1 MRNALSATCTDALG
15 LCARVFVC
23 PAVTVYIQ
31 RQRENVLFG
40 RDFMRLKEVL
50 YSFTPGQGPLAIDA
64 GANAMP
70 IEPRGF
76 NRTQV
81 RLLLHTL
88 ECGSMRSANGR
99 KFFSH
104 SFSVVAC
111 VCVCVSQELISAMT
125 YSKAPEFVSMIELL
139 IGTANFNRGLD
150 LYHTKFSFSNA
161 TTDDWIRSME
171 EASGQELM
179 PMANLW
185 LRRSGHPHILYS
197 GSYDAASKTYTL
209 EMEQTKM
216 PKKDPTPWIVPIDW
230 SLVKDGKVIKEG
242 IYRLSTATATFKIE
256 GVESAPD
263 FLSFAR
269 SWSYFGTHANRSASQ
284 ADLVK
289 QALTDPDVINRYFAY
304 RAVVD
309 AEKATIIE
317 SLKAGA
323 GSSQSVHI
331 SAEFVQLHAAILF
344 DDRITAGARAALLRE
359 GEDIH
364 TRPDLSYLYWEIAH
378 ARTALLQAVWDAH
391 APRILALYNELQSK
405 NVAGP
410 HIHQLHDR
418 ALKHHLFTLIAAG
431 KKRAILASRK
441 PSEVEADVSKL
452 AKELLASPF
461 MSDQLFAFSQYLSGP
476 ASPAEKQSVMSA
488 VRTKFAAHPDSIET
502 YVGVISGLD
511 SDDAPSLIRSLIA
524 DPQMF
529 DVAQAGHAR
538 TMVRMVRRQSSDTGQ
553 CRGLRARDFE
563 APLRREGGRQRIQRN
578 KGIGTEDSLWFAC
591 YCCCSISVCSTAQWA
606 GLRKRSLLT
615 DDGLALTVDL
625 FLLVGKVNQY
635 SAQSFL
641 SALNDLSKFPRETQ
655 KKLVAAVRRM
665 HEGLDKVK
673 EESLY
678 NQLTATLAPYQDL

>member
-1 MRNALSATCTDALG
+1 
-15 LCARVFVC
+15 
-23 PAVTVYIQ
+23 
-31 RQRENVLFG
+31 
-40 RDFMRLKEVL
+40 
-50 YSFTPGQGPLAIDA
+50 
-64 GANAMP
+64 
-70 IEPRGF
+70 
-76 NRTQV
+76 
-81 RLLLHTL
+81 
-88 ECGSMRSANGR
+88 
-99 KFFSH
+99 
-104 SFSVVAC
+104 
-111 VCVCVSQELISAMT
+111 MT

-139 IGTANFNRGLD
+139 IGTATFNRGLD
-150 LYHTKFSFSNA
+150 LYHTKYSFSNA

-185 LRRSGHPHILYS
+185 LRRSGHPHILYN

-216 PKKDPTPWIVPIDW
+216 PRKDPTPWIVPIDW
-230 SLVKDGKVIKEG
+230 ALVKDGKVMREG

-256 GVESAPD
+256 NVESAPD

-269 SWSYFGTHANRSASQ
+269 SWSYFGTHSNRTATQS
-284 ADLVK
+284 DLVK

-317 SLKAGA
+317 ALKHHSGA
-323 GSSQSVHI
+323 SHEVRI
-331 SAEFVQLHAAILF
+331 SPEFVQLHAAILF
-344 DDRITAGARAALLRE
+344 DERITAGARAALLRE

-364 TRPDLSYLYWEIAH
+364 TRPDLSWCYWEIAH

-391 APRILALYNELQSK
+391 APRILALYNELQAK

-410 HIHQLHDR
+410 HIHQLHER

-431 KKRAILASRK
+431 KKRAILASRQA
-441 PSEVEADVSKL
+441 SDLEADVSKL

-476 ASPAEKQSVMSA
+476 ASAAEKQAVMA
-488 VRTKFAAHPDSIET
+488 EVRTKFAAHPDSIET

-511 SDDAPSLIRSLIA
+511 SDDAPTLIRSLIA
-524 DPQMF
+524 DKQMF

-538 TMVRMVRRQSSDTGQ
+538 TMVRMVRTERDESDKPT
-553 CRGLRARDFE
+553 RDAE
-563 APLRREGGRQRIQRN
+563 RCSVSRIQD
-578 KGIGTEDSLWFAC
+578 IDSHSSRF
-591 YCCCSISVCSTAQWA
+591 VCASLSPFAQWA

-625 FLLVGKVNQY
+625 FLLIGKVNQY

-641 SALNDLSKFPRETQ
+641 AALNDLAKFPHDTQ
-655 KKLVAAVRRM
+655 KKLVAAVKRM

-678 NQLTATLAPYQDL
+678 NQLTATLAPYQEL